1 MADTDLQVREGGP
14 VHPDPEISGWGG
26 GGGIKNF
33 FWPYLPQCSLKI
45 RGGRPPGPTSV
56 RYHMVH
62 LKMRQIP
69 RVKSDE
75 ILILI
80 HLLKR

>member
-1 MADTDLQVREGGP
+1 MAD
-14 VHPDPEISGWGG
+14 
-26 GGGIKNF
+26 
-33 FWPYLPQCSLKI
+33 PYLQIREAARSTQTLKKFFRPFGPQFSLKI
-45 RGGRPPGPTSV
+45 REGRPPGPTSV

-80 HLLKR
+80 HLLKRYYGGY